1 MSFYVIFQD
10 SGKENALFSNRNKSS
25 TSKSIV
31 LQNPSCSK
39 SPSILYNSLNK
50 KRISTSKEHT
60 NSSSDSTSND
70 DHSKE
75 LVVVVEDSV
84 QSKLRRKSSRI
95 KHAGSNVISSNVGS
109 NFVRKQNKHLTLDN
123 LVKKKD
129 NSGGLYSTRKSKS
142 CESAPECSFIEDNSE
157 ICRTKSAEFVLSTD
171 TSSLKVMGHDVLQ
184 NAAESVGDIP
194 YYNED
199 EMVDDPI
206 IPQVIVDIKVGEVI
220 SPDGNCNFEMENS
233 DSDVELLCEKKR
245 TAEVITLEVC
255 FAIILN
261 LVFLLLLYKD
271 DFIQM
276 SHACYFMLLII

>member
-25 TSKSIV
+25 TNKSIV

-60 NSSSDSTSND
+60 NTSPDSTSND

-75 LVVVVEDSV
+75 LVVVEDCM

-95 KHAGSNVISSNVGS
+95 KHASSNIFSSNVGS

-142 CESAPECSFIEDNSE
+142 CKSASECSFIEDNSE

-171 TSSLKVMGHDVLQ
+171 ASSLKVMEHDVLQ
-184 NAAESVGDIP
+184 NTAESIGDIP
-194 YYNED
+194 YYNDD

-220 SPDGNCNFEMENS
+220 SPDVNCNFEMENS
-233 DSDVELLCEKKR
+233 DSDVEVLCEKKR

-255 FAIILN
+255 FPIYLKFGLFVII
-261 LVFLLLLYKD
+261 
-271 DFIQM
+271 I
-276 SHACYFMLLII
+276 